1 MKKRYTYMRLGRY
14 KLFGSVMCKYYKNC
28 GQIILLVKYIFKEIM
43 KMKGIKIVLL
53 VPFIREKNVNNPQ

>member
-1 MKKRYTYMRLGRY
+1 
-14 KLFGSVMCKYYKNC
+14 MCKYYKNS

-43 KMKGIKIVLL
+43 KMEGIKMVL